1 MWKWLLAAVVVLGLV
16 MCAGALGA
24 GAFVYTGYRRD
35 VDAAEALAAAQ
46 VARAEEA
53 AAEMGRV
60 DATRTDRL
68 ADGRAAYLAGDYAT
82 AVDAYGEVLEV
93 DPTSNEARLG
103 RGRSYA
109 RLERLDLAESD
120 LRQFTRDD
128 PANREGWESLAWVLT
143 QNGRDAEAVDAL
155 DRLVKLDE
163 SDPKP
168 LRDRANARFRTG
180 DIAGA
185 REDARR
191 ACTLGL
197 TEGCTLEEKIVAATR
212 R

>member
-1 MWKWLLAAVVVLGLV
+1 MWKWLLVVVLLGTV
-16 MCAGALGA
+16 GCAGVLGA
-24 GAFVYTGYRRD
+24 GLYAYQRYRA
-35 VDAAEALAAAQ
+35 VAALELIEASAAASAAEA
-46 VARAEEA
+46 A
-53 AAEMGRV
+53 AAEMTRV
-60 DATRTDRL
+60 EATRIDSL
-68 ADGRAAYLAGDYAT
+68 AEARASYAAGDYT
-82 AVDAYGEVLEV
+82 RAVDAFGEVLEV
-93 DPTSNEARLG
+93 DPTSAEARLG

-109 RLERLDLAESD
+109 RLERLDLAEQD
-120 LRQFTRDD
+120 LRQSTRDD
-128 PANREGWESLAWVLT
+128 PTDRAGWESLAWVLT

-163 SDPKP
+163 ADPKP
-168 LRDRANARFRTG
+168 LRDRANARYRTG

-197 TEGCTLEEKIVAATR
+197 SEGCTLEEKIVAATR